1 MGMNP
6 FFQALSNALSMVLR
20 VLLWGVAALA
30 ALSMALMLMLGLALA
45 GAWAM
50 LTGRRAW
57 WSQLRHMQ
65 SMRGHWMGAKASQTP
80 EPASTERAS
89 AAGSPRASSP
99 LSRRRFG
106 MQDVSDVMPRE
117 VHG

>member
-1 MGMNP
+1 MNS
-6 FFQALSNALSMVLR
+6 FFLALSGALSTVLR
-20 VLLWGVAALA
+20 LLLWGMAGLA

-65 SMRGHWMGAKASQTP
+65 SMRGHWMGAKAAQAP
-80 EPASTERAS
+80 EPASSERAS